1 MASTQVTLEIVQVRV
16 QLRVEKNHLAP
27 RAPAW
32 EWQDKHS
39 HRGGIQTAGQGCL
52 LPRLRLQKP
61 MPVAAGPSWVGWVT
75 LKASKCCQDSAGS
88 SHSKRTQNLG
98 VKLTP
103 GMSVVKDKEDTQV
116 DSEARPM
123 KDETFGEYR

>member
-1 MASTQVTLEIVQVRV
+1 MASTQVTLENV
-16 QLRVEKNHLAP
+16 QLRVKKNELTP
-27 RAPAW
+27 RAPAG

-39 HRGGIQTAGQGCL
+39 HRGGIQIRGQGCL
-52 LPRLRLQKP
+52 LPRLRLQRP
-61 MPVAAGPSWVGWVT
+61 MPLAAGPAWVGWVT
-75 LKASKCCQDSAGS
+75 LKDSAGS
-88 SHSKRTQNLG
+88 SHNKGTQNLG